1 MSLSENGQKNINI
14 YIILYWCMMITTDHH
29 HIWVG
34 TQLDDRTMASPG
46 STHQFSS
53 LALPEQMKLYKYIW
67 KILENIGFTNKGVL

>member
-1 MSLSENGQKNINI
+1 MGKKHQPL
-14 YIILYWCMMITTDHH
+14 ILYWSMMITTDHH

-53 LALPEQMKLYKYIW
+53 LALPEQMKP
-67 KILENIGFTNKGVL
+67 NISEKSRKT